1 MPEEEK
7 NIPTT
12 GAEESPALDSVDDIA
27 SALEQ
32 DNGGD
37 TATGEDGQAPENG
50 EQASAGEEQHPE
62 GTEEQAGNQDEGADN
77 QQAEPA
83 EVPMPEGFSA
93 DTWGKLAPDARSA
106 VHAMAEA
113 HAQAIAQERQ
123 TVLNER
129 ADRDNQ
135 INAAANLLGQANQLI
150 EAIVNA
156 EYSGVDWQALSEQ
169 NPSEY
174 IRMAREAQKRTD
186 AVQALGA
193 RIRQT
198 AQAIAAKRAQEYQQ
212 SLSAEYQTVEPKIR
226 ALIGDGYDGKTYTA
240 EVYKYMKDA
249 GVPDKAINGL
259 SKGYELELV
268 TKAMLYDKM
277 AKVRAAAAQKVAEA
291 PKVQTPSGVKDDT
304 ASVQKQAFARF
315 YKNPNST
322 DALAAAL
329 AAMD

>member
-1 MPEEEK
+1 MANDDQTVDTVIENTP
-7 NIPTT
+7 
-12 GAEESPALDSVDDIA
+12 SPASTEPTPLESVDDIA
-27 SALEQ
+27 SALNADDNAAGGNTGDETEPKPGEQ
-32 DNGGD
+32 PDDAGQNGG
-37 TATGEDGQAPENG
+37 GEGQGQPAAP
-50 EQASAGEEQHPE
+50 
-62 GTEEQAGNQDEGADN
+62 T
-77 QQAEPA
+77 EPA
-83 EVPMPEGFSA
+83 EVPMPEGFNA

-113 HAQAIAQERQ
+113 HAQAITQERQ

-135 INAAANLLGQANQLI
+135 INAAAALLGQANQLI

-198 AQAIAAKRAQEYQQ
+198 AQAISAKRAQEYQQ
-212 SLSAEYQTVEPKIR
+212 ALSAEYQTVEPKIR

-249 GVPDKAINGL
+249 GVPDKAINSL

>member
-1 MPEEEK
+1 MANEDQAVDTAIKDTP
-7 NIPTT
+7 
-12 GAEESPALDSVDDIA
+12 SPASTESTPLESVDDIA
-27 SALEQ
+27 SALNGDDNAAGDSSGNDAPNPDDRPDNAGQ
-32 DNGGD
+32 DGGD
-37 TATGEDGQAPENG
+37 EGQGQPAAP
-50 EQASAGEEQHPE
+50 
-62 GTEEQAGNQDEGADN
+62 T
-77 QQAEPA
+77 EPA
-83 EVPMPEGFSA
+83 KVPMPEGFSA

-113 HAQAIAQERQ
+113 HAQAMAQERQ

-129 ADRDNQ
+129 TDRDNQ
-135 INAAANLLGQANQLI
+135 INAAAALLGQANQLI

-156 EYSGVDWQALSEQ
+156 EYSGIDWQALSEQ

-174 IRMAREAQKRTD
+174 IRMAREVQKRTD

-198 AQAIAAKRAQEYQQ
+198 AQAIEAKRAQEYQQ
-212 SLSAEYQTVEPKIR
+212 NLSAEYQTVEPKIR

-249 GVPDKAINGL
+249 GVPDKAINSL

-277 AKVRAAAAQKVAEA
+277 AKARAAAAQKVAEA
-291 PKVQTPSGVKDDT
+291 PKVQAPSGVKDDT

-315 YKNPNST
+315 YKKPNST

-329 AAMD
+329 AVMD

>member
-1 MPEEEK
+1 MTNGEQTVDTVTENTP
-7 NIPTT
+7 
-12 GAEESPALDSVDDIA
+12 SPASAKPSTLDSVDDIV
-27 SALEQ
+27 SALDG
-32 DNGGD
+32 DNN
-37 TATGEDGQAPENG
+37 TASDN
-50 EQASAGEEQHPE
+50 AGEENEPKP
-62 GTEEQAGNQDEGADN
+62 GEQPDDAGQDGKDEGQEQPAAP
-77 QQAEPA
+77 AEPA
-83 EVPMPEGFSA
+83 EVPMPEGFNA

-106 VHAMAEA
+106 VHAMAET
-113 HAQAIAQERQ
+113 HAQAMAQERQ

-135 INAAANLLGQANQLI
+135 INAAATLLGQANQLI

-156 EYSGVDWQALSEQ
+156 EYSGIDWQALSEQ

-174 IRMAREAQKRTD
+174 IRLAREVQKRTD

-198 AQAIAAKRAQEYQQ
+198 AQAVEAKRAQEYQQ
-212 SLSAEYQTVEPKIR
+212 ALSAEYQTVEPKIR

-240 EVYKYMKDA
+240 EVYQYMKDA
-249 GVPDKAINGL
+249 GVPDKAINSL

-277 AKVRAAAAQKVAEA
+277 EKARAAAEKKVAEA
-291 PKVQTPSGVKDDT
+291 PKVQAPSGVKDGT

>member
-1 MPEEEK
+1 MANESQTVDTAID
-7 NIPTT
+7 NTT
-12 GAEESPALDSVDDIA
+12 SPAPAEPSTLDSVEDIV
-27 SALEQ
+27 SALNGDDNAAGDNSGEESEPKPGEQ
-32 DNGGD
+32 PDD
-37 TATGEDGQAPENG
+37 AGQNG
-50 EQASAGEEQHPE
+50 EGEGQGQPAAP
-62 GTEEQAGNQDEGADN
+62 T
-77 QQAEPA
+77 EPA
-83 EVPMPEGFSA
+83 EVPMPEGFNA

-123 TVLNER
+123 TVLTER

-135 INAAANLLGQANQLI
+135 INAAAALLGQANQLI
-150 EAIVNA
+150 DELVKA
-156 EYSGVDWQALSEQ
+156 EYAGIDWQALSEQ

-174 IRMAREAQKRTD
+174 IRMAREVQKRTD

-198 AQAIAAKRAQEYQQ
+198 AQAVAAKRAQEYQQ
-212 SLSAEYQTVEPKIR
+212 NLSAEYQTVEPKIR

-240 EVYKYMKDA
+240 EVYQYMKDA
-249 GVPDKAINGL
+249 GIPDKAINSL

-268 TKAMLYDKM
+268 TKAMLYDRM
-277 AKVRAAAAQKVAEA
+277 AKARAAAAQKVAEA
-291 PKVQTPSGVKDDT
+291 PKVQAPSGVRDDT

-322 DALAAAL
+322 DALAATL

>member
-1 MPEEEK
+1 MA
-7 NIPTT
+7 NTDQTVDTAIDNTT
-12 GAEESPALDSVDDIA
+12 SPAPAEPSTLDSVDDIV
-27 SALEQ
+27 SAL
-32 DNGGD
+32 D
-37 TATGEDGQAPENG
+37 GEDNAAGDN
-50 EQASAGEEQHPE
+50 AGEENEPKPGEQPDDAGQNGE
-62 GTEEQAGNQDEGADN
+62 GEGPGQPAAP
-77 QQAEPA
+77 AEPA
-83 EVPMPEGFSA
+83 EVPMPEGFNA
-93 DTWGKLAPDARSA
+93 DTWNGLAPEARSA

-123 TVLNER
+123 TVLTER

-135 INAAANLLGQANQLI
+135 INAAAVLLGQANQLI
-150 EAIVNA
+150 DELVKA
-156 EYSGVDWQALSEQ
+156 EYAGIDWQALSEQ

-174 IRMAREAQKRTD
+174 IRMAREVQKRTD

-198 AQAIAAKRAQEYQQ
+198 AQAVAAKRAQEYQQ
-212 SLSAEYQTVEPKIR
+212 ALSAEYQTVEPKIR
-226 ALIGDGYDGKTYTA
+226 AFIGDGYDGKKYTA
-240 EVYKYMKDA
+240 EVYQYMKDA
-249 GVPDKAINGL
+249 GIPDKAINSL

-268 TKAMLYDKM
+268 TKAMLYDRM
-277 AKVRAAAAQKVAEA
+277 AKARAAAAQKVAEA
-291 PKVQTPSGVKDDT
+291 PKVQAPSGVKDDT

>member
-1 MPEEEK
+1 MTNGEQTVDTVTENTP
-7 NIPTT
+7 
-12 GAEESPALDSVDDIA
+12 SPASNEPTPLESVDDIA
-27 SALEQ
+27 SALNGDDNAAGGNTGDETEPKPGEQ
-32 DNGGD
+32 PDDAGQNGG
-37 TATGEDGQAPENG
+37 GEGQGQPAAP
-50 EQASAGEEQHPE
+50 
-62 GTEEQAGNQDEGADN
+62 T
-77 QQAEPA
+77 EPA
-83 EVPMPEGFSA
+83 EVPMPEGFNA

-113 HAQAIAQERQ
+113 HAQAITQERQ

-135 INAAANLLGQANQLI
+135 INAAAALLGQANQLI

-174 IRMAREAQKRTD
+174 IRMAREVQKRTD

-198 AQAIAAKRAQEYQQ
+198 AQAVAAKRAQEYQQ

>member
-1 MPEEEK
+1 MA
-7 NIPTT
+7 NTDQTVDTAIDNTT
-12 GAEESPALDSVDDIA
+12 SPAPAEPSTLDSVDDIV
-27 SALEQ
+27 SALDAG
-32 DNGGD
+32 DNAAG
-37 TATGEDGQAPENG
+37 NN
-50 EQASAGEEQHPE
+50 AGEENEPKPGEQPDDAGQNGE
-62 GTEEQAGNQDEGADN
+62 GEGQGQPA
-77 QQAEPA
+77 APTEPA
-83 EVPMPEGFSA
+83 EVPMPEGFNA
-93 DTWGKLAPDARSA
+93 DTWGKLAPEARSA

-113 HAQAIAQERQ
+113 HARAIAQERQ

-135 INAAANLLGQANQLI
+135 INAAAALLGQANQLI
-150 EAIVNA
+150 DELAKA
-156 EYSGVDWQALSEQ
+156 EYAGIDWQALSEQ

-174 IRMAREAQKRTD
+174 IRMAREVQKRTD

-198 AQAIAAKRAQEYQQ
+198 AQAVAAKRAQEYQQ
-212 SLSAEYQTVEPKIR
+212 NLSAEYQTVEPKIR
-226 ALIGDGYDGKTYTA
+226 ALIGDGYDGKKYTA
-240 EVYKYMKDA
+240 EVYQYMKDA
-249 GVPDKAINGL
+249 GIPDKAINSL

-268 TKAMLYDKM
+268 TKAMLYDRMGK
-277 AKVRAAAAQKVAEA
+277 ARAAAAQKVADA
-291 PKVQTPSGVKDDT
+291 PKVQAPSGVRDDT

>member
-1 MPEEEK
+1 MA
-7 NIPTT
+7 NDDQTANTAIDNTT
-12 GAEESPALDSVDDIA
+12 SPAPAEPSTLDSVDDIV
-27 SALEQ
+27 SALDGE
-32 DNGGD
+32 DNAAGD
-37 TATGEDGQAPENG
+37 NTGEENDPKPGEQPDDAGQNG
-50 EQASAGEEQHPE
+50 EGEGQGQTAAP
-62 GTEEQAGNQDEGADN
+62 AA
-77 QQAEPA
+77 PA
-83 EVPMPEGFSA
+83 EVPMPEGFNA

-123 TVLNER
+123 TVLTER
-129 ADRDNQ
+129 ADRDKQ
-135 INAAANLLGQANQLI
+135 INAAATLLGQANQLI
-150 EAIVNA
+150 DELAKA
-156 EYSGVDWQALSEQ
+156 EYAGIDWQALSEQ

-174 IRMAREAQKRTD
+174 IRMAREVQKRTD

-198 AQAIAAKRAQEYQQ
+198 AQAVAAKRAQEYQQ
-212 SLSAEYQTVEPKIR
+212 NLSAEYQTVEPKIR

-240 EVYKYMKDA
+240 EVYQYMKDA
-249 GVPDKAINGL
+249 GIPDKAINSL

-268 TKAMLYDKM
+268 TKAMLYDRMSK
-277 AKVRAAAAQKVAEA
+277 ARAAAAQKVADA
-291 PKVQTPSGVKDDT
+291 PKVQAPSGVRDDT

>member
-113 HAQAIAQERQ
+113 HAQAITQERQ

-135 INAAANLLGQANQLI
+135 INAAAALLGQANQLI
-150 EAIVNA
+150 DELVKA
-156 EYSGVDWQALSEQ
+156 EYAGIDWQALSEQ

-174 IRMAREAQKRTD
+174 IRMAREVQKRTD

-212 SLSAEYQTVEPKIR
+212 ALSAEYQTVEPKIR
-226 ALIGDGYDGKTYTA
+226 ALIGDGYNGKTYTA

-249 GVPDKAINGL
+249 GVPDKAINSL

-277 AKVRAAAAQKVAEA
+277 AKARAAAAQKVAEA
-291 PKVQTPSGVKDDT
+291 PKVQAPSGVKDDT
-304 ASVQKQAFARF
+304 ASVQKQAFAKF

>member
-1 MPEEEK
+1 MANEDSAA
-7 NIPTT
+7 NTAIDNTT
-12 GAEESPALDSVDDIA
+12 SPAPAEPSTLESVDDIV
-27 SALEQ
+27 SALDGDDNTAGGNAGDETEPKPGEQ
-32 DNGGD
+32 PDD
-37 TATGEDGQAPENG
+37 AGQNG
-50 EQASAGEEQHPE
+50 EGEGQGQPAAP
-62 GTEEQAGNQDEGADN
+62 T
-77 QQAEPA
+77 EPA
-83 EVPMPEGFSA
+83 EVPMPEGFNA

-123 TVLNER
+123 AVLTER

-135 INAAANLLGQANQLI
+135 INAAATLLGQANQLI
-150 EAIVNA
+150 EELAKA
-156 EYSGVDWQALSEQ
+156 EYAGIDWQALSEQ

-174 IRMAREAQKRTD
+174 IRMAREMQKRTD
-186 AVQALGA
+186 AVRELGA
-193 RIRQT
+193 RIQQT
-198 AQAIAAKRAQEYQQ
+198 AQAVAAKRAQEYQQ
-212 SLSAEYQTVEPKIR
+212 NLSAEYQAVEPKIR

-240 EVYKYMKDA
+240 EVYQYMRDA

-268 TKAMLYDKM
+268 TKAMLYDRMSK
-277 AKVRAAAAQKVAEA
+277 ARAAAAQKVAEA
-291 PKVQTPSGVKDDT
+291 PKVQAPSGVKDDT

>member
-1 MPEEEK
+1 MTNGEQTVDTVIENTP
-7 NIPTT
+7 
-12 GAEESPALDSVDDIA
+12 SPASTEPSPLESVDDIV
-27 SALEQ
+27 SALDGDDTAVGDTSGEDAPNPDDRPDNAGQ
-32 DNGGD
+32 DGGD
-37 TATGEDGQAPENG
+37 EGQGQPA
-50 EQASAGEEQHPE
+50 AS
-62 GTEEQAGNQDEGADN
+62 T
-77 QQAEPA
+77 EPA
-83 EVPMPEGFSA
+83 EVPMPEGFNA

-135 INAAANLLGQANQLI
+135 VNAAANLLGQANQLI

-212 SLSAEYQTVEPKIR
+212 SLTAEYQTVEPKIR

-240 EVYKYMKDA
+240 EVYQYMKDA

-277 AKVRAAAAQKVAEA
+277 AKARATAAQKVAEA
-291 PKVQTPSGVKDDT
+291 PKVQAPSGVRDDT
-304 ASVQKQAFARF
+304 ASVQKQAFAHF
-315 YKNPNST
+315 HKNPNST

>member
-1 MPEEEK
+1 MTNGEQTVDTVTENTP
-7 NIPTT
+7 
-12 GAEESPALDSVDDIA
+12 SPASTEPTPLESVDDIA
-27 SALEQ
+27 SAL
-32 DNGGD
+32 DADD
-37 TATGEDGQAPENG
+37 TT
-50 EQASAGEEQHPE
+50 
-62 GTEEQAGNQDEGADN
+62 AGNNSEGEAPNPDDRPDDAGQDGKDEGQGQPA
-77 QQAEPA
+77 APTEPA

-113 HAQAIAQERQ
+113 HAQAMAQERQ

-135 INAAANLLGQANQLI
+135 INAAAALLGQANQLI
-150 EAIVNA
+150 DELVKA
-156 EYSGVDWQALSEQ
+156 EYAGIDWQALSEQ

-174 IRMAREAQKRTD
+174 IRMAREVQKRTD

-198 AQAIAAKRAQEYQQ
+198 AQDVEAKRAQEYQQ

-249 GVPDKAINGL
+249 GVPDKAINSL

-277 AKVRAAAAQKVAEA
+277 AKARAAAAKKVAEA
-291 PKVQTPSGVKDDT
+291 PKVQAPSGVKDDT
-304 ASVQKQAFARF
+304 ASLQKQSFARF

>member
-1 MPEEEK
+1 MANDAQAVDTAIDNTP
-7 NIPTT
+7 
-12 GAEESPALDSVDDIA
+12 SPAPAEPSTLDSVDDIV
-27 SALEQ
+27 SALDGDDNAAGGNAGDETEPRPGEQ
-32 DNGGD
+32 PDD
-37 TATGEDGQAPENG
+37 AGQNG
-50 EQASAGEEQHPE
+50 EGEGQGQPAAP
-62 GTEEQAGNQDEGADN
+62 T
-77 QQAEPA
+77 EPA
-83 EVPMPEGFSA
+83 EVPMPEGFNA

-123 TVLNER
+123 TVLTER

-135 INAAANLLGQANQLI
+135 INAAAALLGQANQLI
-150 EAIVNA
+150 DELAKA
-156 EYSGVDWQALSEQ
+156 EYAGIDWQALSEQ
-169 NPSEY
+169 NPTEY
-174 IRMAREAQKRTD
+174 IRMAREVQKRTD

-198 AQAIAAKRAQEYQQ
+198 AQAVEAKRAQEYQQ
-212 SLSAEYQTVEPKIR
+212 ALSAEYQTVEPKIR

-240 EVYKYMKDA
+240 EVYQYMRDA
-249 GVPDKAINGL
+249 GIPDKAINSL

-268 TKAMLYDKM
+268 TKAMLYDRMSK
-277 AKVRAAAAQKVAEA
+277 ARAAAAQKVAEA
-291 PKVQTPSGVKDDT
+291 PKVQAPSGVKDDT

-315 YKNPNST
+315 YKNPTST

>member
-1 MPEEEK
+1 MPDDEK
-7 NIPTT
+7 NIPSAGT
-12 GAEESPALDSVDDIA
+12 EESPALDSVDDIA

-37 TATGEDGQAPENG
+37 TAAGKNGQAPENG
-50 EQASAGEEQHPE
+50 EQVPANEEHPD
-62 GTEEQAGNQDEGADN
+62 GAEEQAGNQDEGADN

-83 EVPMPEGFSA
+83 EVPMPEGFNA

-113 HAQAIAQERQ
+113 HAQTIAQERQ
-123 TVLNER
+123 TVLTER

-135 INAAANLLGQANQLI
+135 INAAAALLGQANQLI
-150 EAIVNA
+150 DELAKA
-156 EYSGVDWQALSEQ
+156 EYAGIDWQALSEQ
-169 NPSEY
+169 NPTEY
-174 IRMAREAQKRTD
+174 IRMAREMQKRTD
-186 AVQALGA
+186 AVRALGA
-193 RIRQT
+193 RIQQT
-198 AQAIAAKRAQEYQQ
+198 AQAVAAKRAQEYQQ
-212 SLSAEYQTVEPKIR
+212 NLSAEYQTVEPKIR
-226 ALIGDGYDGKTYTA
+226 ALIGDGYDGKKYTA
-240 EVYKYMKDA
+240 EVYQYMKDA
-249 GVPDKAINGL
+249 GVPDKAINSL

-268 TKAMLYDKM
+268 TKAMLYDRMSK
-277 AKVRAAAAQKVAEA
+277 ARAAAAQKVAEA
-291 PKVQTPSGVKDDT
+291 PKVQAPSGVRDDT

>member
-1 MPEEEK
+1 MTNGEQTVDTVTENTP
-7 NIPTT
+7 
-12 GAEESPALDSVDDIA
+12 SPASAEPSTLDSVDDIV
-27 SALEQ
+27 SALDGD
-32 DNGGD
+32 DN
-37 TATGEDGQAPENG
+37 A
-50 EQASAGEEQHPE
+50 ASDNAGEENEPKP
-62 GTEEQAGNQDEGADN
+62 GEQPDDAGQDGKDEGQGQPAAL
-77 QQAEPA
+77 AEPA
-83 EVPMPEGFSA
+83 EVPMPEGFNA

-123 TVLNER
+123 TVLTER

-135 INAAANLLGQANQLI
+135 INAAATLLGQANQLI
-150 EAIVNA
+150 DELAKA
-156 EYSGVDWQALSEQ
+156 EYAGIDWLALSEQ

-174 IRMAREAQKRTD
+174 IRMAREMQKRTD
-186 AVQALGA
+186 AVRELGA
-193 RIRQT
+193 RIQQT
-198 AQAIAAKRAQEYQQ
+198 AQAVAAKRAQEFQQ

-226 ALIGDGYDGKTYTA
+226 ALIGDGYDGKKYTA
-240 EVYKYMKDA
+240 EVYQYMKEA
-249 GVPDKAINGL
+249 GVPDKAINSL

-268 TKAMLYDKM
+268 TKAMLYDRMSK
-277 AKVRAAAAQKVAEA
+277 ARAAAAQKVADA
-291 PKVQTPSGVKDDT
+291 PKVQAPSGVRDDT

>member
-1 MPEEEK
+1 MKNGDQTVDTAPE
-7 NIPTT
+7 NTP
-12 GAEESPALDSVDDIA
+12 SPASAEPSPLDSVDDIV
-27 SALEQ
+27 SALDGDDNAAGGNAGDETEPKPGEQ
-32 DNGGD
+32 PDN
-37 TATGEDGQAPENG
+37 DGQAG
-50 EQASAGEEQHPE
+50 S
-62 GTEEQAGNQDEGADN
+62 DERDGQPA
-77 QQAEPA
+77 APTEPA
-83 EVPMPEGFSA
+83 EVPMPEGFNA

-135 INAAANLLGQANQLI
+135 INAAATLLGQANQLI
-150 EAIVNA
+150 DELAKA
-156 EYSGVDWQALSEQ
+156 EYSGINWQALSEQ
-169 NPSEY
+169 NPAEY
-174 IRMAREAQKRTD
+174 IRMAREVQKRTD

-198 AQAIAAKRAQEYQQ
+198 AQAIEAKRAQEYQQ
-212 SLSAEYQTVEPKIR
+212 ALSAEYQTVEPKIR

-249 GVPDKAINGL
+249 GVPDRAINSL

-277 AKVRAAAAQKVAEA
+277 AKARAAAAQKVAEA
-291 PKVQTPSGVKDDT
+291 PKVQAPSGVKDDT

>member
-1 MPEEEK
+1 MANEDQAVDTAIKDTP
-7 NIPTT
+7 
-12 GAEESPALDSVDDIA
+12 SPAPAEPSTLDSVDDIV
-27 SALEQ
+27 SAL
-32 DNGGD
+32 N
-37 TATGEDGQAPENG
+37 GEDNPSAGDNPGEAAPKQDDRPDDAGQAG
-50 EQASAGEEQHPE
+50 S
-62 GTEEQAGNQDEGADN
+62 DEGDGQPA
-77 QQAEPA
+77 ATTEPA
-83 EVPMPEGFSA
+83 EVPMPEGFNA
-93 DTWGKLAPDARSA
+93 DTWGKLTPDARSA

-113 HAQAIAQERQ
+113 HAQAITQERQ

-135 INAAANLLGQANQLI
+135 VNAAAALLGQANQLI
-150 EAIVNA
+150 DELVKA
-156 EYSGVDWQALSEQ
+156 EYAGIDWQALSEQ

-174 IRMAREAQKRTD
+174 IRMAREVQKRTD

-198 AQAIAAKRAQEYQQ
+198 AQAVEAKRAQEYQQ
-212 SLSAEYQTVEPKIR
+212 ALSAEYQTVEPKIH
-226 ALIGDGYDGKTYTA
+226 ALIGDGYDGKAYTA

-249 GVPDKAINGL
+249 GVPDKAINSL

-268 TKAMLYDKM
+268 TKAMLYDRM
-277 AKVRAAAAQKVAEA
+277 AKARATAAKKVAEA

>member
-1 MPEEEK
+1 MANEDQTVDTAIKDTP
-7 NIPTT
+7 
-12 GAEESPALDSVDDIA
+12 SPASTEPSPLESVDDIV
-27 SALEQ
+27 SALDGD
-32 DNGGD
+32 DNVTGD
-37 TATGEDGQAPENG
+37 TSEEDTPNPDEHPDDGGQDGGGEGQPAAP
-50 EQASAGEEQHPE
+50 
-62 GTEEQAGNQDEGADN
+62 T
-77 QQAEPA
+77 EPA

-135 INAAANLLGQANQLI
+135 INAAATLLGQANQLI

-156 EYSGVDWQALSEQ
+156 EYSGIDWQALSEQ

-212 SLSAEYQTVEPKIR
+212 ALSVEYQTVEPKIR

-240 EVYKYMKDA
+240 EVYQYMKDA
-249 GVPDKAINGL
+249 GVPDKAINSL

-277 AKVRAAAAQKVAEA
+277 EKARAAAAQKVAEA
-291 PKVQTPSGVKDDT
+291 PKVQAPSGVKDDT
-304 ASVQKQAFARF
+304 ASVQKQAFAKF

>member
-1 MPEEEK
+1 MTNGEQTVDTVTENTP
-7 NIPTT
+7 
-12 GAEESPALDSVDDIA
+12 SPASAEPSTLDSVDDIV
-27 SALEQ
+27 SALDGDDNAAGGNTGDETEPKPSEQ
-32 DNGGD
+32 PDD
-37 TATGEDGQAPENG
+37 AGQNG
-50 EQASAGEEQHPE
+50 EGEGQGQPAAP
-62 GTEEQAGNQDEGADN
+62 T
-77 QQAEPA
+77 EPA

-93 DTWGKLAPDARSA
+93 DAWGKLAPDARSA

-113 HAQAIAQERQ
+113 HAQAITQERQ

-129 ADRDNQ
+129 ANRDEQ
-135 INAAANLLGQANQLI
+135 INAAAALLGQANQLI
-150 EAIVNA
+150 DELVKA
-156 EYSGVDWQALSEQ
+156 EYAGIDWQALSEQ
-169 NPSEY
+169 NPTEY

-198 AQAIAAKRAQEYQQ
+198 AQAVEAKRAQEYQQ
-212 SLSAEYQTVEPKIR
+212 ALSAEYQTVEPKIR
-226 ALIGDGYDGKTYTA
+226 ALIGDDYDGKTYTA

-249 GVPDKAINGL
+249 GVPDKAINSL

-268 TKAMLYDKM
+268 TKAMLYDRM
-277 AKVRAAAAQKVAEA
+277 AKARAAAAQKVAEA
-291 PKVQTPSGVKDDT
+291 PKVQAPSGVKDDT
-304 ASVQKQAFARF
+304 ASVQKQAFAKF

>member
-1 MPEEEK
+1 MA
-7 NIPTT
+7 NDDQTANTAIDNTT
-12 GAEESPALDSVDDIA
+12 SPAPAEPSTLDSVEDIV
-27 SALEQ
+27 SALDAG
-32 DNGGD
+32 DN
-37 TATGEDGQAPENG
+37 AACEN
-50 EQASAGEEQHPE
+50 AGEENEPKPGEQPDDAGQNGE
-62 GTEEQAGNQDEGADN
+62 GEGQGQPA
-77 QQAEPA
+77 APTEPA
-83 EVPMPEGFSA
+83 EVPMPEGFNA
-93 DTWGKLAPDARSA
+93 DTWGGLAPEARSA

-123 TVLNER
+123 TVLTER

-135 INAAANLLGQANQLI
+135 INAAATLLGQANQLI
-150 EAIVNA
+150 EELAKA
-156 EYSGVDWQALSEQ
+156 EYAGIDWQALSEQ

-174 IRMAREAQKRTD
+174 IRMAREMQKRTD
-186 AVQALGA
+186 AVRELGA
-193 RIRQT
+193 RIQQT
-198 AQAIAAKRAQEYQQ
+198 AQAVAAKRAQEFQQ

-240 EVYKYMKDA
+240 EVYQYMRDA
-249 GVPDKAINGL
+249 GVPDKAINSL

-268 TKAMLYDKM
+268 TKAMLYDRM
-277 AKVRAAAAQKVAEA
+277 AKARAAAAQKVAEA
-291 PKVQTPSGVKDDT
+291 PKVQAPSGVKDES

>member
-1 MPEEEK
+1 MTNGEQTVDTVTENTP
-7 NIPTT
+7 
-12 GAEESPALDSVDDIA
+12 SPASNEPTPLESVDDIA
-27 SALEQ
+27 SALNGDDNAAGGNTGDETEPKPGEQ
-32 DNGGD
+32 PDDAGQNGG
-37 TATGEDGQAPENG
+37 GEGQGQPAAP
-50 EQASAGEEQHPE
+50 
-62 GTEEQAGNQDEGADN
+62 T
-77 QQAEPA
+77 EPA
-83 EVPMPEGFSA
+83 EVPMPEGFNA

-113 HAQAIAQERQ
+113 HAQAITQERQ

-135 INAAANLLGQANQLI
+135 INAAAALLGQANQLI

-174 IRMAREAQKRTD
+174 IRMAREVQKRTD

-198 AQAIAAKRAQEYQQ
+198 AQAVAAKRAQEYQQ

-226 ALIGDGYDGKTYTA
+226 ALIRDGYDGKTYTA

>member
-1 MPEEEK
+1 MA
-7 NIPTT
+7 NDDQTANTAIDNTT
-12 GAEESPALDSVDDIA
+12 SPAPAEPSTLDSVDDIV
-27 SALEQ
+27 SALDGDDNAAGDNAGDENAPKPGEQ
-32 DNGGD
+32 PDD
-37 TATGEDGQAPENG
+37 TGQNG
-50 EQASAGEEQHPE
+50 EGEGQGQPASP
-62 GTEEQAGNQDEGADN
+62 
-77 QQAEPA
+77 AEPA
-83 EVPMPEGFSA
+83 EVPMPEGFNA

-129 ADRDNQ
+129 ADRDHQ
-135 INAAANLLGQANQLI
+135 INAAATLLGQANQLI
-150 EAIVNA
+150 DELVKA
-156 EYSGVDWQALSEQ
+156 EYAGIDWQALSEQ

-174 IRMAREAQKRTD
+174 IRMAREMQKRTD

-198 AQAIAAKRAQEYQQ
+198 AQAVAVKRAQEYQQ
-212 SLSAEYQTVEPKIR
+212 NLSAEYQTVEPKIR
-226 ALIGDGYDGKTYTA
+226 ALIGDGYDGKKYTA
-240 EVYKYMKDA
+240 EVYQYMKDA

-277 AKVRAAAAQKVAEA
+277 AKARAAAAQKVAEA
-291 PKVQTPSGVKDDT
+291 PKVQAPSGVKDDT

>member
-12 GAEESPALDSVDDIA
+12 GAEETPSLDSVDDIA

-37 TATGEDGQAPENG
+37 TAAGENG
-50 EQASAGEEQHPE
+50 EQAPANEEHPDGSE
-62 GTEEQAGNQDEGADN
+62 DQDEGADN

-83 EVPMPEGFSA
+83 EVPMPEGFNA

-135 INAAANLLGQANQLI
+135 INAAATLLGQANQLI

-156 EYSGVDWQALSEQ
+156 EYSGIDWQALSEQ

-212 SLSAEYQTVEPKIR
+212 GLTAEYQTVEPKIR

-240 EVYKYMKDA
+240 EVYQYMKDA
-249 GVPDKAINGL
+249 GVPDKAINSL

-268 TKAMLYDKM
+268 TKAMLYDRMGK
-277 AKVRAAAAQKVAEA
+277 ARAAAAQKVAEA
-291 PKVQTPSGVKDDT
+291 PKVQAPSGVRDDT
-304 ASVQKQAFARF
+304 ASVQKQAFAHF
-315 YKNPNST
+315 HKNPNST